1 MVQVDLVLCMKLMH
15 LVLVVLVLVVR
26 PLVLRVVQPFVRL
39 LHRMFV
45 LVPLMVP
52 CSNLCVVRMLP
63 FIVSLLN

>member
-1 MVQVDLVLCMKLMH
+1 MVQVDLVPYMKLMH

-26 PLVLRVVQPFVRL
+26 PLVLRVVQPFVLL
-39 LHRMFV
+39 LHRKFV